1 MNATLASIR
10 RLWAHVFWAD
20 REVLRA
26 LEASGVPPVE
36 ALRELA
42 HLVATEEVWL
52 ARLERRERRYP
63 VWPKIRDGVSPPAA
77 LAEIGVLVDRTHL
90 ACERFLDALGE
101 DDLGVRIDYV
111 TSAGDAFVNTV
122 GEILV
127 HVALHG
133 QYHRGKVNLL
143 LRKAGLDP
151 APTDFIAYV
160 RGAPAATEEAVRRG
174 QRTPRRR

>member
-1 MNATLASIR
+1 MLASIR
-10 RLWAHVFWAD
+10 RLWQHLFWAD
-20 REVLRA
+20 REILRA
-26 LEASGVPPVE
+26 LEASRVPPVE

-52 ARLERRERRYP
+52 ARLERREARSK

-77 LAEIGVLVDRTHL
+77 LAEVGVLVDRTHL

-101 DDLGVRIDYV
+101 EDLRVRIDYV
-111 TSAGDAFVNTV
+111 NSAGDAYVNSV
-122 GEILV
+122 GEILL

-143 LRKAGLDP
+143 LRQAGLDP
-151 APTDFIAYV
+151 APTDYIAFV
-160 RGAPAATEEAVRRG
+160 RGAPAATETEVRSRA
-174 QRTPRRR
+174 RKPKAR